1 EEWTS
6 ITSVSTSIFLKM
18 AENNFVRQKR
28 PGRIVNLLS
37 KTSSGDRSGLELHSG
52 SRKLLIPMQWMQD
65 SRNVIGMARRGQL
78 PH

>member
-1 EEWTS
+1 REEWTS

-37 KTSSGDRSGLELHSG
+37 KTSSGDRSGLTDHKAGRVVS
-52 SRKLLIPMQWMQD
+52 IQNPT
-65 SRNVIGMARRGQL
+65 
-78 PH
+78 P